1 FASPQAALSASRQE
15 VEQVAG
21 DLAAKRLRDGPS
33 PKLVEATLR
42 WLSRPHCQML
52 ALGDAAYPRAL
63 LDTPDPPC
71 VLYARG
77 RIELLNETAVA
88 IVGSRNA
95 TPQGLRDAEA
105 LALAL
110 SESGLVIVSGL
121 ALGIDAAAHR
131 GGLAGAGSSIAVMG
145 TGPDLIYPRG
155 NRDLASELAARGCL
169 ISEFAVGTPSVAH
182 NFPQRNRLIS
192 GLARGV
198 LVVEAAV
205 RSGSLNTARWAL
217 EQGRDVFAVPGSIHS
232 ALSKGCHS
240 LLKQGAKLVES
251 ADDVL
256 VELGMITRTPEME
269 SPPDGAVEHDPILD
283 EMGFAPAS
291 IDQLAQRTGLDAAK
305 LAAQLSCLEIAGRVR
320 ALPGGWFQRVA
331 NGVIK

>member
-1 FASPQAALSASRQE
+1 
-15 VEQVAG
+15 
-21 DLAAKRLRDGPS
+21 
-33 PKLVEATLR
+33 
-42 WLSRPHCQML
+42 
-52 ALGDAAYPRAL
+52 
-63 LDTPDPPC
+63 
-71 VLYARG
+71 
-77 RIELLNETAVA
+77 
-88 IVGSRNA
+88 
-95 TPQGLRDAEA
+95 
-105 LALAL
+105 
-110 SESGLVIVSGL
+110 
-121 ALGIDAAAHR
+121 
-131 GGLAGAGSSIAVMG
+131 VMG

-192 GLARGV
+192 GLSRGV

-256 VELGMITRTPEME
+256 VELGMIARTAETE
-269 SPPDGAVEHDPILD
+269 SPPDRAVEHDPILD

-291 IDQLAQRTGLDAAK
+291 LDQLAQRTGLDAAK
-305 LAAQLSCLEIAGRVR
+305 LAAHLSCLEIAGRVR